1 MPGKERAQVV
11 PPRRSPGAAPP
22 PPPVPPRA
30 PGGAPPRR
38 GGAPDPTEVDTHVG
52 ARIKLRRSLLG
63 FSQEK
68 LGERL
73 GLTFQQIQKYERGV
87 NRVSASRLHD
97 LGRVLDVPVSF
108 FFDGMG
114 GGAGVSAAGA
124 SGFAEAQD
132 AFGLSSDVL
141 SRKETLDLI
150 GAYWRITDPDQR
162 RRVLDLVK
170 SMAPPREA

>member
-1 MPGKERAQVV
+1 MARGVRDGVDAFDSGPGARPAAAERAD
-11 PPRRSPGAAPP
+11 G
-22 PPPVPPRA
+22 
-30 PGGAPPRR
+30 
-38 GGAPDPTEVDTHVG
+38 PTAVDVHVG

-63 FSQEK
+63 LSQER

-73 GLTFQQIQKYERGV
+73 GLTFQQIQKYERGL

-97 LGRVLDVPVSF
+97 LGRVLDVTVSF
-108 FFDGMG
+108 FFDDMA
-114 GGAGVSAAGA
+114 GAPPAAIA

-141 SRKETLDLI
+141 SRKETLDLV
-150 GAYWRITDPDQR
+150 GAYWKIGDPDQR

-170 SMAPPREA
+170 SMAPRR

>member
-1 MPGKERAQVV
+1 MARGIRHEPDGFDSGTAV
-11 PPRRSPGAAPP
+11 GPP
-22 PPPVPPRA
+22 PPERA
-30 PGGAPPRR
+30 DG
-38 GGAPDPTEVDTHVG
+38 PTEVDTHVG

-63 FSQEK
+63 LSQEK

-114 GGAGVSAAGA
+114 GGSSPAGA